1 MRSEEKHHRSF
12 NVPFFGER
20 PICLIDFVLPS
31 SSSPGLVK
39 KRFMEARN
47 GKVALNG
54 LSITQTHDPA
64 GPREGATTLLCCLD
78 GCSSIQRY
86 YHALLEVFC
95 VAYFVHVRI
104 PGWMNGFLFLLAACI
119 NYRYMAFLLAFN
131 NNGKEDHSGYMQI
144 MNNKL

>member
-20 PICLIDFVLPS
+20 PICLIDFVLSS

-54 LSITQTHDPA
+54 HSFTQTHDPA
-64 GPREGATTLLCCLD
+64 YPREGATHHCCLD
-78 GCSSIQRY
+78 ECSRMQQRY
-86 YHALLEVFC
+86 YHDILEVFC

-119 NYRYMAFLLAFN
+119 NYRYMAFLLDFN